1 MWVETKKNN
10 EQLRKEVEVA
20 KEELSSTKK
29 KLEEALVVC
38 TMYTDLYHSFVCI
51 NKVLNRST
59 RFPAT
64 LQRFSP
70 QDRYHLIFKPHWI
83 KQQKRENCCY
93 FTLYFNHN
101 ESNNRRW
108 KIVIWYFNH
117 TESNYRRGK
126 IVVWYF
132 NHTVS
137 DNNNERFLQG
147 ELARAQ
153 KQERLEREKL
163 MEKLKAVEAQMQVQ
177 TTLVPS

>member
-83 KQQKRENCCY
+83 KQQKRKNCCLIFQAY
-93 FTLYFNHN
+93 WF
-101 ESNNRRW
+101 RQQQW
-108 KIVIWYFNH
+108 KILPGRVGASAE
-117 TESNYRRGK
+117 TGQ
-126 IVVWYF
+126 V
-132 NHTVS
+132 
-137 DNNNERFLQG
+137 G
-147 ELARAQ
+147 
-153 KQERLEREKL
+153 EREAEGEVGSCESSDAGANNTSALSILFWKSIFGGSFPVIGL
-163 MEKLKAVEAQMQVQ
+163 SHQHW
-177 TTLVPS
+177 SD